1 MEESRFAKRLQ
12 NMAGNVIREL
22 LKLTQQPDII
32 SFAGG
37 LPAQDS
43 FPAEQLADIAQDVIR
58 NNPSILQYGTTEG
71 YAPLREYIADW
82 VKDIGIDARPEEV
95 LITSGSQ
102 QGIDLISKALLD
114 PTDKVAVESPT
125 YLAAIQ
131 IFKTYEASFVVVHGD
146 QSGVS
151 VEELDEVITRE
162 KPKLVYLV
170 PTFQNPTGI
179 TISLDKRKA
188 LGALLSKHQVVLVED
203 DPYGRLRYSG
213 DILPAIK
220 SFDRSNQIAY
230 FGSFSKIVSPGIRVG
245 FAIAPAPLLRKM
257 VIGKQ
262 GTDVHT
268 SNLSQAIVYEFCRRG
283 LLAPHIAQI
292 NKSYGRKLE
301 VMRECLAM
309 LPSDIKW
316 TTPEGGLFIWGE
328 FPEHINATRL
338 LEAAVK
344 EKVAFVPGESFF
356 VEGGHANT
364 ARFNFSNASEE
375 SIREGF
381 RRLAQVFSKLS

>member
-1 MEESRFAKRLQ
+1 
-12 NMAGNVIREL
+12 MAGNVIREL

-37 LPAQDS
+37 LPSQDS
-43 FPAEQLADIAQDVIR
+43 FPAELLAEIASDVIR
-58 NNPSILQYGTTEG
+58 KNPNILQYGTTEG
-71 YAPLREYIADW
+71 YGPLREWIADW
-82 VKDIGIDARPEEV
+82 VKGIGIIAKPEDV

-102 QGIDLISKALLD
+102 QGIDLMAKALLD
-114 PTDKVAVESPT
+114 PGDKVVMESPT

-131 IFKTYEASFVVVHGD
+131 ILKTYEASFAVVHGD
-146 QSGVS
+146 KDGIFVDELERLL
-151 VEELDEVITRE
+151 VEE

-179 TISLDKRKA
+179 TLSLARRKE
-188 LGALLSKHQVVLVED
+188 LGHMLSKHQVIVIED
-203 DPYGRLRYSG
+203 DPYGRLRFSG
-213 DILPAIK
+213 EPLPAIK
-220 SFDRSNQIAY
+220 SFDGSDQVAY

-245 FAIAPAPLLRKM
+245 FAIAPSPVLRKM

-283 LLAPHIAQI
+283 LLEPHIASI
-292 NKSYGRKLE
+292 NEQYGRKLA

-309 LPSDIKW
+309 LPAEIKW
-316 TTPEGGLFIWGE
+316 TNPEGGLFLWAE
-328 FPEHINATRL
+328 FPERINSVKL
-338 LEAAVK
+338 FEAAVK
-344 EKVAFVPGESFF
+344 EKVAFVPGDSFY

-381 RRLAQVFSKLS
+381 RRLAKVFNNM

>member
-37 LPAQDS
+37 LPSQDS
-43 FPAEQLADIAQDVIR
+43 FPAELLADIAQDVIR
-58 NNPSILQYGTTEG
+58 NSPTILQYGTTEG
-71 YAPLREYIADW
+71 YYPLREWIADW
-82 VKDIGIDARPEEV
+82 VKDMGILAKPEDV

-102 QGIDLISKALLD
+102 QGIDLIAKALLD
-114 PTDKVAVESPT
+114 PGDKVVMESPT

-131 IFKTYEASFVVVHGD
+131 ILKTYEASFAVVHGD
-146 QSGVS
+146 SNGIS
-151 VEELDEVITRE
+151 VDELDSILTRE

-179 TISLDKRKA
+179 TLSLERRKE
-188 LGALLSKHQVVLVED
+188 LGKMLSRHEVIVVED
-203 DPYGRLRYSG
+203 DPYGRLRFSG
-213 DILPAIK
+213 TALPAIK
-220 SFDRSNQIAY
+220 SFDESNQVAF

-245 FAIAPAPLLRKM
+245 FSIAPAPVLRKM

-268 SNLSQAIVYEFCRRG
+268 SNLSQALVYEFCHRG
-283 LLAPHIAQI
+283 LLAPHIASI
-292 NKSYGRKLE
+292 NQQYSRKLQ
-301 VMRECLAM
+301 VMRECLSM
-309 LPSDIKW
+309 LPADIKW
-316 TTPEGGLFIWGE
+316 TDPEGGLFLWAE
-328 FPEHINATRL
+328 FPEHINATAL
-338 LEAAVK
+338 FEAAVK

-356 VEGGHANT
+356 VEGGHTNT

-375 SIREGF
+375 NIREGF
-381 RRLAQVFSKLS
+381 RRLAKVFGTF